1 MACIASVCGSLNAS
15 ETQLSRDSALRIG
28 SQLSSST
35 QVFFFSLIAHKWV
48 KCIFSIVGMLLCR
61 YVTRD
66 RVQNM
71 LDYEYLQCFLT
82 LKTARGKDTCFFA
95 FADTV
100 VAKAF
105 GRNNECHGWLGIKY
119 QSRPG

>member
-1 MACIASVCGSLNAS
+1 MAGSSLLQSTTFIGLCGVYSNAPQAVLVC
-15 ETQLSRDSALRIG
+15 
-28 SQLSSST
+28 
-35 QVFFFSLIAHKWV
+35 
-48 KCIFSIVGMLLCR
+48 M

-82 LKTARGKDTCFFA
+82 LKTARGKDTAFFA

-105 GRNNECHGWLGIKY
+105 GRDNECHGWLGIKY